1 MEKGLLQR
9 RKSSLIDESEID
21 IGHFMQATDN
31 SVLDSIKAVVLW
43 SCKLEETIEK
53 WSNCSEQVEN
63 SPENGNFWNESRIE
77 DLFSSSIGSE
87 NGSENGSVQ
96 SGSINRFENRSVNR
110 GQITKT
116 QS

>member
-21 IGHFMQATDN
+21 IGHFMQETDN

-53 WSNCSEQVEN
+53 WSNCSDQTEN
-63 SPENGNFWNESRIE
+63 NPENGNFWNESRIE
-77 DLFSSSIGSE
+77 DLFSSS
-87 NGSENGSVQ
+87 NGSESGVSVQ
-96 SGSINRFENRSVNR
+96 SGCNRFENRSVNR

>member
-21 IGHFMQATDN
+21 IGHFMQETDN

-87 NGSENGSVQ
+87 NGSVQ

-110 GQITKT
+110 AQITKT